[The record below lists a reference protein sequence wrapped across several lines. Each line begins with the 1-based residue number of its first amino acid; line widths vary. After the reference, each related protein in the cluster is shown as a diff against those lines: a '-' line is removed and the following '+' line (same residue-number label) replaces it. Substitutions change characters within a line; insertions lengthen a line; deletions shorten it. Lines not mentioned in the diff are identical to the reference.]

1 MQSRSA
7 SFLEMPRVVML
18 QGTGSGVGKSLL
30 AAGLC
35 RWLANRDFR
44 VRPFKAQNM
53 ALNSGVTPDG
63 KEIGRAQVLQ
73 AEACR
78 VAPDVRMNPV
88 LLKPQG
94 PGVSQLVRMG
104 EAIRVCSAQE
114 YYTLAEEN
122 FRIVQEAFAA
132 LKTEADWII
141 IEGAGSPAEINLQAT
156 DIVNMRMAEHAQAR
170 VIVVGDIDRG
180 GVFAWFKGTYDLVQ
194 DRHRPLIQGF
204 LINKFRGDVSLLQP
218 GIEQFAEHVPVPV
231 LGVIPWRE
239 FALEDEDSQNLR
251 SRLVPDA
258 RLEIAVI
265 RIPYLSNFTDFDPLK
280 QIPGISVRFTRNP
293 DDLASANLIILPG
306 SKNTAHDLRFLND
319 SGLADEL
326 RRLHGRT
333 WILGV
338 CGGYQML
345 GTAIED
351 PDGIESE
358 NPPASLPPFAKEKI
372 PPTSPSPLWQGDR
385 GGISGLGILSF
396 RTRMASQKT
405 LVQREYSGSGW
416 LDGIHWPAYEIHH
429 GRTEFVTSEEK
440 SGASSFV
447 ADAPDLGMIDVENRV
462 FGTYLH
468 GFFDTPEVVQK
479 VLALLTPEPFELP
492 PAFHDLKERE
502 LDALADFLD
511 EHCDVPRLLGM
522 NTPGG

>member
-1 MQSRSA
+1 
-7 SFLEMPRVVML
+7 ML

-35 RWLANRDFR
+35 RWLANRDFL

-63 KEIGRAQVLQ
+63 KEIGRAQLLQ

-78 VAPDVRMNPV
+78 VVPDVRMNPV

-122 FRIVQEAFAA
+122 FRIVQEAFAS
-132 LKTEADWII
+132 LKTEGDWII

-170 VIVVGDIDRG
+170 VIIVGDIDRG

-194 DRHRPLIQGF
+194 NRHRPLIQGF
-204 LINKFRGDVSLLQP
+204 LINKFRGDVALLQP

-251 SRLVPDA
+251 SHLVPDA
-258 RLEIAVI
+258 RLEIAVV
-265 RIPYLSNFTDFDPLK
+265 RTPYLSNFTDFDPLK
-280 QIPGISVRFTRNP
+280 QVPGISVRFTRNP

-306 SKNTAHDLRFLND
+306 SKNTAHDLCFLHE

-326 RRLHGRT
+326 RRLHGRI
-333 WILGV
+333 WMLGV

-351 PDGIESE
+351 PEGIESE
-358 NPPASLPPFAKEKI
+358 NPPAARPPFAKGEE
-372 PPTSPSPLWQGDR
+372 
-385 GGISGLGILSF
+385 GGISGLGLLGL
-396 RTRMASQKT
+396 RTRMAPEKT
-405 LVQREYSGSGW
+405 LVRREYSGSGW
-416 LDGIHWPAYEIHH
+416 LYGIHWPAYEIHH
-429 GRTEFVTSEEK
+429 GRSEFVTSEEK
-440 SGASSFV
+440 PGASSFV
-447 ADAPDLGMIDVENRV
+447 ADAPDLGVIDVENRV

-468 GFFDTPEVVQK
+468 GFFDTPEVVRK
-479 VLALLTPEPFELP
+479 VLALLTPELFELP

-522 NTPGG
+522 NASGG

>member
-1 MQSRSA
+1 
-7 SFLEMPRVVML
+7 MPCVVML

-63 KEIGRAQVLQ
+63 KEIGRAQVVQ

-78 VAPDVRMNPV
+78 VAPDARMNPV

-104 EAIRVCSAQE
+104 EAIRVCSARE

-122 FRIVQEAFAA
+122 FRVVQEAFAS

-170 VIVVGDIDRG
+170 VIIVGDIDRG
-180 GVFAWFKGTYDLVQ
+180 GVFAWLKGTYDLVQ
-194 DRHRPLIQGF
+194 DHHRPLIRGF
-204 LINKFRGDVSLLQP
+204 LVNKFRGDVSLLEP

-251 SRLVPDA
+251 SHLVPDA

-265 RIPYLSNFTDFDPLK
+265 RTPYLSNFTDFDPLK
-280 QIPGISVRFTRNP
+280 QVPGVSVRFTRNP

-306 SKNTAHDLRFLND
+306 SKNTAHDLHFLND

-333 WILGV
+333 WILGL

-345 GTAIED
+345 GAAIED
-351 PDGIESE
+351 PEGIESG
-358 NPPASLPPFAKEKI
+358 NPP
-372 PPTSPSPLWQGDR
+372 SPSFVK
-385 GGISGLGILSF
+385 GGKRSGEIPGLGLLGL

-405 LVQREYSGSGW
+405 LVRREYSGTGW
-416 LDGIHWPAYEIHH
+416 LGGLRWPAYEIHH
-429 GRTEFVTSEEK
+429 GRTEFVSSEAQ
-440 SGASSFV
+440 SGATAFV
-447 ADAPDLGMIDVENRV
+447 ADAPDLGGINFESRV

-468 GFFDTPEVVQK
+468 GFFDTPEVVQR
-479 VLALLTPEPFELP
+479 VLELLTPEPFELP

-502 LDALADFLD
+502 LDALAEFLD

-522 NTPGG
+522 TASRG